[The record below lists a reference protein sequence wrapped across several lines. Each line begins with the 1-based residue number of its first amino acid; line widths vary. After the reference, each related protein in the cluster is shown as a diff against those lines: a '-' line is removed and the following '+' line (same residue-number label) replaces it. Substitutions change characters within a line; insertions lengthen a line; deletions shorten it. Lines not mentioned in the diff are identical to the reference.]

1 MKFLKQKNISR
12 WSITDNTFFTNH
24 FGRAV
29 MDLTGGIRLPKGS
42 TAQRPDLVNVRTPNG
57 PNGFIRYNTDTNSVE
72 GYVAGVWQVIAAPG
86 VSSITKQTLGPGD
99 GSTIVF
105 GPLLATPPSENSI
118 IVLVENVMQISD
130 TNFNL
135 LYNYQG
141 TGETWIEFTSS
152 VPYDKYITIF
162 FGYAT

>member
-29 MDLTGGIRLPKGS
+29 LDLNGAIRLPKGS
-42 TAQRPDLVNVRTPNG
+42 TSQRPDLVNVRTPNG
-57 PNGFIRYNTDTNSVE
+57 PNGFIRYNTDTNSIE
-72 GYVAGVWQVIAAPG
+72 GYIDGVWQVIAAPG
-86 VSSITKQTLGPGD
+86 ATSITKQTLGPGD

-105 GPLLATPPSENSI
+105 GPLTINPPSENSI

-135 LYNYQG
+135 LYNYQS

-152 VPYDKYITIF
+152 VPFDKYITIF
-162 FGYAT
+162 FGYST